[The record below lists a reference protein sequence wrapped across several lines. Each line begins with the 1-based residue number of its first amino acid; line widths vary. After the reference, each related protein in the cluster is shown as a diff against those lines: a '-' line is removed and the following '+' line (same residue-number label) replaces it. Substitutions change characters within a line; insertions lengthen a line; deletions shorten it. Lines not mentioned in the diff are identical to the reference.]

1 MGSNTATAL
10 KSVWIALLTV
20 ALVAGCNRGD
30 VESPFAQRGAT
41 RVSLRVDNLDF
52 NEATLHAITDG
63 QRELIGRVAGKAQ
76 DSFVLEWQQVR
87 DLRIEI
93 DLLAGDRFT
102 TRGLTVSPGD
112 NLALIIQVPVNRS
125 FLRR

>member
-1 MGSNTATAL
+1 M
-10 KSVWIALLTV
+10 WIALISV
-20 ALVAGCNRGD
+20 ALVTGCNRGD
-30 VESPFAQRGAT
+30 VESPFGRRGAT
-41 RVSLRVDNLDF
+41 RVSLRVDNLDV

-63 QRELIGRVAGKAQ
+63 QRDLIGRVAGKGQ
-76 DSFVLEWQQVR
+76 DSFVLEWRQVR